1 VKQIMLE
8 ALQGDGT
15 PVIRTD
21 FTDELAWECVLAEM
35 SAPQGD
41 FFANINPVDDTRL
54 EGLAP
59 EKAGALA
66 AAAGH
71 AICLLV
77 DREAVARPDHA
88 FLVVEGIAAHARTFR
103 CVPQQAWSVE
113 NNLSLAN
120 LDFEDFMGA
129 RDGTGTFRGFV

>member
-1 VKQIMLE
+1 MLE
-8 ALQGDGT
+8 ALRTAGT
-15 PVIRTD
+15 PVIRTY

-35 SAPQGD
+35 TAPQGD
-41 FFANINPVDDTRL
+41 FIANISPVDDSRF

-59 EKAGALA
+59 EQAGALA

-77 DREAVARPDHA
+77 DGEAVTRLDHA
-88 FLVVEGIAAHARTFR
+88 FLVVEAAAANARMFR
-103 CVPQQAWSVE
+103 CVPEQAWSVE

-120 LDFEDFMGA
+120 MDFEDFMGA
-129 RDGTGTFRGFV
+129 SDETGTFRGFV